1 MAMPK
6 VQRRTSAPASRLA
19 RWMQQFRAALGRP
32 LIAILVAFVLGGII
46 VMITTPG
53 PLDNRFITA
62 VSSYYY
68 LLLGSFGS
76 IQSISFTL
84 AKATP
89 LIFAGLAVAIAFRA
103 GLFNIGA
110 AGQLTVGAMAA
121 GIIAFKLSM
130 LPGWVLVP
138 LMLLGS
144 IVAGGFWGG
153 IVGVLKAW
161 RGAHEVVTSIMLN
174 WVAFYVCAYLVEGPF
189 QAPKLSQQTLPLP
202 DQAIIPSLAVFYNET
217 LGTFLPQIPE
227 PAQYTVDVGLL
238 FAFIALVFY
247 WFITARTTFGY
258 ELRVIGQN
266 PKAAR
271 YAGISVRKNIV
282 LAMVLAGAFAGLAGS
297 VRLMGQAP
305 YQLISSAFATDSTGF
320 DAIGVALLGRTT
332 SVGVL
337 LASLLFGGLQEA
349 GPYLQGYVNV
359 PGDIITIMQ
368 SLVLFSIA
376 VEYLPSFQRFIP
388 NFLSR
393 SSKPALVPGLIDVET
408 SKAAAGVTTGPEPEP
423 ASADGNEA
431 TGKGAETAGS
441 AHAPLGQEE

>member
-32 LIAILVAFVLGGII
+32 LIATLVAFVLGGII

-110 AGQLTVGAMAA
+110 AGQLTVGAMTA

-202 DQAIIPSLAVFYNET
+202 SQAIIPSLAVFYNET

-258 ELRVIGQN
+258 ELRVIGRN

-320 DAIGVALLGRTT
+320 DAIGVALLGRTA

-393 SSKPALVPGLIDVET
+393 SSKPALVPGLTDAET
-408 SKAAAGVTTGPEPEP
+408 SKATAGVTAESEPVD
-423 ASADGNEA
+423 ANGNES